1 MRPSTQG
8 LLLLGILLGSI
19 SAFGSVAG
27 ASADTWIA
35 VAAVAAVVLTL
46 GLVRAVEVDL
56 PTSPPPAFDPPHV
69 IRRLRAAE
77 QGEPLARQYVLELL
91 DELTISGTDRRGQPR
106 LADRGE
112 LYRLSRASFHQ
123 FLEGAL
129 RERETLA

>member
-1 MRPSTQG
+1 MRPATQG

-19 SAFGSVAG
+19 AAFGSVAG

-35 VAAVAAVVLTL
+35 VATIAAVVLTL

-91 DELTISGTDRRGQPR
+91 DELTITGSDRRGQRR
-106 LADRGE
+106 LADRPE
-112 LYRLSRASFHQ
+112 LYRLSRARFHQ

>member
-1 MRPSTQG
+1 MRPATQG
-8 LLLLGILLGSI
+8 LLLAGILLGSI
-19 SAFGSVAG
+19 AAFGSVAG

-35 VAAVAAVVLTL
+35 VATIAAVVLTV

-56 PTSPPPAFDPPHV
+56 PTSSPPAFDPPHV

-91 DELTISGTDRRGQPR
+91 DELTISGTDRRGQRR
-106 LADRGE
+106 LADRPE

>member
-8 LLLLGILLGSI
+8 LLWLGVLLGSVA
-19 SAFGSVAG
+19 AFGSVAG

-35 VAAVAAVVLTL
+35 VATIAAVILTL

-56 PTSPPPAFDPPHV
+56 PTSLPPAFDPPHV

-77 QGEPLARQYVLELL
+77 QGERLARQYILELL
-91 DELTISGTDRRGQPR
+91 DELTISGTGRRGRAR
-106 LADRGE
+106 LADRPE